1 MNFDLKALNL
11 AGAAAEKCDALVVL
25 VPDAFKPGKDA
36 LSQCVAQARKA
47 GDLDNGAGKQLAL
60 YQPAGVAARRVLLLG
75 AGTASA
81 KEVRTALTAAASTL
95 KATGC
100 KRAVVCLSALP
111 DAAAVTAA
119 AVQTLADIS
128 YVYTATK
135 PEAKAL
141 AWTRTTVAVPDKAAA
156 APTFALG
163 EALASG
169 VGMAREWANR
179 PANHATPTM
188 LAAAAK
194 ALTKHSGIQCK
205 VHGPKEVA
213 KLGMGAFMAV
223 AQGSAQPLQFIELHY
238 NGAAKSQAPVVLVG
252 KGITFD
258 TGGISLKPAA
268 GMDEM
273 KFDMGGA
280 ASVLGVF
287 RALAEL
293 RPAINVVGLI
303 PACENMPDGTAVKP
317 GDVVTSMSGQTIEI
331 LNTDAEGRL
340 VLCDALTYAARFKPV
355 ALVDVAT
362 LTGACVIALGGIR
375 SGMYATSDALADALQ
390 KAGDAAQDLCW
401 RMPLDDDYAEG
412 LKTTF
417 ADVANVAGRAAG
429 SVTAAKFLQ
438 RFVGDIPWAHLDIA
452 GTAWKEGAAK
462 GGTGR
467 PVGLLVHYLLG
478 QVATAA
484 KTAKPVKA
492 KAPQAVVAG
501 KVAKSAKPVKAAKAV
516 KTVKAVKV
524 AQPAAASD
532 TAPTAKAALTPVEAA
547 RD

>member
-1 MNFDLKALNL
+1 
-11 AGAAAEKCDALVVL
+11 
-25 VPDAFKPGKDA
+25 
-36 LSQCVAQARKA
+36 
-47 GDLDNGAGKQLAL
+47 
-60 YQPAGVAARRVLLLG
+60 
-75 AGTASA
+75 
-81 KEVRTALTAAASTL
+81 
-95 KATGC
+95 
-100 KRAVVCLSALP
+100 
-111 DAAAVTAA
+111 
-119 AVQTLADIS
+119 
-128 YVYTATK
+128 
-135 PEAKAL
+135 
-141 AWTRTTVAVPDKAAA
+141 
-156 APTFALG
+156 
-163 EALASG
+163 
-169 VGMAREWANR
+169 
-179 PANHATPTM
+179 
-188 LAAAAK
+188 
-194 ALTKHSGIQCK
+194 

-223 AQGSAQPLQFIELHY
+223 AQGSREPLQFIELHY
-238 NGAAKSQAPVVLVG
+238 QGAAKSQAPVVLVG

-303 PACENMPDGTAVKP
+303 PACENMPDGQAVKP

-340 VLCDALTYAARFKPV
+340 VLCDALTYAARFKPA

-362 LTGACVIALGGIR
+362 LTGACVIALGGLR
-375 SGMYATSDALADALQ
+375 SGMYASTDNLADALQ
-390 KAGDAAQDLCW
+390 KAGEAAQDLCW

-412 LKTTF
+412 LKSTF

-478 QVATAA
+478 QAA
-484 KTAKPVKA
+484 AVKSGKPA
-492 KAPQAVVAG
+492 
-501 KVAKSAKPVKAAKAV
+501 KAAKV
-516 KTVKAVKV
+516 VKAVKAAPAKV
-524 AQPAAASD
+524 VQAVKVVKAVQAVAAAKPKAPRPPKRVVAAQPVVTAAASPEVPS
-532 TAPTAKAALTPVEAA
+532 AGPAV
-547 RD
+547 